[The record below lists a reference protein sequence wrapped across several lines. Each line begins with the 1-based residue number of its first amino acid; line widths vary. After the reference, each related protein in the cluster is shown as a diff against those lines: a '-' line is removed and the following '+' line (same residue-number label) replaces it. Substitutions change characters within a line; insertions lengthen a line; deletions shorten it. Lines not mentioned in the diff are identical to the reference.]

1 MSMVAVIT
9 LMDQNNCEIS
19 STQVTSEHYLD
30 VSCER
35 FVENSWRL
43 ADKIASILSE
53 GDDFRLTMN
62 IDLDLWDYLPN
73 QEQGL

>member
-9 LMDQNNCEIS
+9 LMDQNNREIS

-35 FVENSWRL
+35 FVENSWRM
-43 ADKIASILSE
+43 ADKIASTLSE

-62 IDLDLWDYLPN
+62 IDLDLRDYLPN